1 MEVWV
6 PVYLGSYNQH
16 DDHKNSSVRTGEM
29 SRWLREQ
36 QSSVPITR
44 ITWFTN
50 FEVQFQEI

>member
-16 DDHKNSSVRTGEM
+16 DDHKDSSVGTGEM